1 MPDGSKLDTA
11 GVLADGTKIDSPV
24 SLRNVI
30 LSRPASIAT
39 ILTERM
45 MTYALGRGVE
55 ASDMPLV
62 RSITRRAA
70 LNDYRLTSIVQG
82 IVESQAFQMRTKPAQ
97 NETTNLVARV
107 Q

>member
-11 GVLADGTKIDSPV
+11 GVLSDGTKIDGPV
-24 SLRNVI
+24 ALRNVI
-30 LSRPASIAT
+30 LSRPESFAT
-39 ILTERM
+39 ILTERL

-62 RSITRRAA
+62 RSITKRAG
-70 LNDYRLTSIVQG
+70 LSNYRLSTIVQS
-82 IVESQAFQMRTKPAQ
+82 IVESPAFQMRTKPADTP
-97 NETTNLVARV
+97 TTNLARV